1 MEKLHM
7 AFPQLAS
14 SFLRTHS
21 YSDPNLHNPF
31 KNPNALQKSK
41 HKVPYLANFKA
52 GKIEIF
58 ESTF

>member
-1 MEKLHM
+1 MT
-7 AFPQLAS
+7 FPQLAS

-31 KNPNALQKSK
+31 ENPNALQKSK